1 MNLRQKYKRIKKEN
15 ERLKK
20 IVRPMVRQ
28 PILESRECKILTL
41 AGENIVHDFEY
52 DAEAIDYAQKC
63 VVRNLSD
70 KLMPYIEFEKYF
82 NENGDVA
89 VKGQIKVVLHNR
101 PKKKEMEC

>member
-41 AGENIVHDFEY
+41 ARENIVRDFKY
-52 DAEAIDYAQKC
+52 GTAAIDYARKSVAQ
-63 VVRNLSD
+63 NLSD
-70 KLMPYIEFEKYF
+70 ELIPYIEFEKYF

>member
-28 PILESRECKILTL
+28 PILESREYKILTL
-41 AGENIVHDFEY
+41 AGENIVRDFEY

-70 KLMPYIEFEKYF
+70 ELIPYL
-82 NENGDVA
+82 NENGDVV
-89 VKGQIKVVLHNR
+89 VKGWIKVILHSQ

>member
-15 ERLKK
+15 ERLKN
-20 IVRPMVRQ
+20 IALPMVRQ
-28 PILESRECKILTL
+28 PVLESRYCKIVTL
-41 AGENIVHDFEY
+41 AGENIVRDFKY
-52 DAEAIDYAQKC
+52 DAEAIDHAQKC

-70 KLMPYIEFEKYF
+70 ELMRYIEFEKYF
-82 NENGDVA
+82 NENGDIA

>member
-20 IVRPMVRQ
+20 IALPMVRH
-28 PILESRECKILTL
+28 PVLESRNCKIVAL
-41 AGENIVHDFEY
+41 AGENIVRDFEY
-52 DAEAIDYAQKC
+52 DAEAIDYARKC

-70 KLMPYIEFEKYF
+70 ELMPYIEFEKYL
-82 NENGDVA
+82 NENGDVV
-89 VKGQIKVVLHNR
+89 VKGRIKVVLHSR

>member
-41 AGENIVHDFEY
+41 AGENIVRDFEY

-70 KLMPYIEFEKYF
+70 ELIPYMEFKKYL
-82 NENGDVA
+82 NENGDVV
-89 VKGQIKVVLHNR
+89 VKGWIKVILHSQ